1 MSSPARGVWNLPQRF
16 PRAALLL
23 VAAITVGLG
32 VYAARF
38 RVDSAID
45 QLLPEH
51 DADGAYYAGVRQ
63 AFGSEEIN
71 VIALF
76 ADDVFAPETLARIDR
91 LSRQVA
97 RLPGVQEVT
106 SLTTL
111 QSVSVGD
118 AGLSRERLMPP
129 LPLTA
134 AQADAF
140 RSQVRADRI
149 AERLIVSPDGRATG
163 LWVRFQP
170 MTDDAFLALG
180 LEDRL
185 RAAIAATPGREAVA
199 ITGLPTIKVQA
210 ARKML
215 QDLMLFVPL
224 ALLLV
229 TAMVVWAFRTWRG
242 VILPLATVVIGVV
255 WTTGIMVLAGDA
267 FTMGT
272 LVLPPLLMAA
282 GIAYAIHVVSRYY
295 QELHSQ
301 RSNREAVA
309 AAVAH
314 VRLPVAMAALTTLI
328 GFGTFV
334 WSPIPSIR
342 DFGVYAAL
350 GVAVIFCA
358 CMVVI
363 PAALTLL
370 PTPASV
376 PAGLADGG
384 WFSDFVA
391 GCGRL
396 SIRYR
401 HLMLVVFAI
410 LLAVGGWGV
419 TRVRFETDYL
429 RFFAPGNPVRVEN
442 ARIGAALAGTQV
454 VSIVVDGDGPESVT
468 RVDVLDG
475 MRELQRFLAAQDGV
489 DKTRSV
495 LDHLDAVRD
504 ALQPGRAGA
513 PFDGQAEVDQLLLL
527 LAPNDVRHEL
537 DKRRTRAQL
546 TVHTRL
552 SGSREVVGF
561 VERVEAWAAAHL
573 PSDVRLHG
581 TGTVVLMNRSAD
593 ALAWSQVTGDGQVM
607 LILLALMSLLFR
619 SLKLGALSMVPNV
632 FPIVMLLGAMGW
644 AGIDLNICTSTIAS
658 ISIGIAVDDTIHYML
673 GYYGALQTGATR
685 EQAILGTL
693 RSVGRPILIISV
705 ALSTGFLIVCLSN
718 FEPVRHFGVLASLT
732 MIVGVFTDLFLL
744 PALLVTLRVGDE
756 LPRTVTLEL
765 AAQTRG
771 ARPALATP
779 PPPAAEEIDVGIVS
793 QRRAERID

>member
-1 MSSPARGVWNLPQRF
+1 MNAPARGLWNIPQRF
-16 PRAALLL
+16 PRTTLGL
-23 VAAITVGLG
+23 VGLLTL
-32 VYAARF
+32 VFSVCAARF

-45 QLLPEH
+45 QLLPTH
-51 DADGAYYAGVRQ
+51 DTEGAFYEGVRQ

-71 VIALF
+71 VIGLF
-76 ADDVFAPETLARIDR
+76 ADDVYAPETLARIDR
-91 LSRQVA
+91 LSQGLA

-111 QSVSVGD
+111 QSVSIGD
-118 AGLSRERLMPP
+118 TGLSRERLMPP
-129 LPLTA
+129 LPLSAEQTET
-134 AQADAF
+134 F
-140 RSQVRADRI
+140 RNRVRADRM
-149 AERLIVSPDGRATG
+149 AERLIVSPDGHATG

-170 MTDDAFLALG
+170 MPDDEFLALG
-180 LEDRL
+180 LEDRI
-185 RAAIAATPGREAVA
+185 RALIAATPGPEGVA

-215 QDLMLFVPL
+215 QDLTLFVPL

-229 TAMVVWAFRTWRG
+229 TGMVVWAFRTWRG

-282 GIAYAIHVVSRYY
+282 GIAFAIHVVSRYY
-295 QELHSQ
+295 QELRDD
-301 RSNREAVA
+301 RSNAEAVS

-314 VRLPVAMAALTTLI
+314 VRLPVAMAGLTTVI

-342 DFGVYAAL
+342 DFGIYAAL
-350 GVAVIFCA
+350 GVAVIFSA

-370 PTPASV
+370 PTPKSV
-376 PAGLADGG
+376 PSGLEDGG
-384 WFSDFVA
+384 WFADFVGA
-391 GCGRL
+391 CGEL
-396 SIRYR
+396 SIRHR
-401 HLMLVVFAI
+401 HLMLAI
-410 LLAVGGWGV
+410 FSVLLAIAGWGV

-429 RFFAPGNPVRVEN
+429 RFFAADNPVRVEN
-442 ARIGAALAGTQV
+442 ARIGDALAGTQV
-454 VSIVVDGDGPESVT
+454 MTFVVDGDGPESVT
-468 RVDVLDG
+468 RVEVLAG
-475 MRELQRFLAAQDGV
+475 MRELQRYLAAQDGV
-489 DKTRSV
+489 DKTLSL
-495 LDHLDAVRD
+495 LDHLDAVRE
-504 ALQPGRAGA
+504 ALQPGTAGA
-513 PFDGQAEVDQLLLL
+513 PFSGQREIDQLLLL
-527 LAPNDVRHEL
+527 LAPSDVRHEL
-537 DKRRTRAQL
+537 DKRHARAQL
-546 TVHTRL
+546 TAHTRL

-561 VERVEAWAAAHL
+561 VKRVEAWGVAHM
-573 PSDVRLHG
+573 PPGVRVHG

-619 SLKLGALSMVPNV
+619 SFKLGALSMVPNV

-644 AGIDLNICTSTIAS
+644 VGIDLNICTSTIAS

-673 GYYGALQTGATR
+673 GYYGELQHGATR
-685 EQAILGTL
+685 QEAILATL

-705 ALSTGFLIVCLSN
+705 ALSTGFLIACLSN

-732 MIVGVFTDLFLL
+732 MVVGSFTDLFLL
-744 PALLVTLRVGDE
+744 PALLITLRVGDE
-756 LPRTVTLEL
+756 LPRAAAL
-765 AAQTRG
+765 AEPTGLASRVALADVAATAPQPID
-771 ARPALATP
+771 ARPMP
-779 PPPAAEEIDVGIVS
+779 
-793 QRRAERID
+793 